1 MRIPVAN
8 TKSVMG
14 LFWDER
20 YKSILEPPLNLV
32 LSILLAQRFGIFG
45 ILAGTLISMWVS
57 LGIDVVCC
65 HGLKQPVG
73 GYFLCCLKY
82 LLITAAAAGLTGGAC
97 LAAGSGI
104 FGFVQKCILC
114 FLIPNGVYLIVYRR
128 TPEFCFVR
136 EMAGRMIKK
145 IFR

>member
-45 ILAGTLISMWVS
+45 ILAGTLISTMALPFWVEP
-57 LGIDVVCC
+57 LGLYR

-82 LLITAAAAGLTGGAC
+82 LLITAAAAGLTGGA
-97 LAAGSGI
+97 
-104 FGFVQKCILC
+104 
-114 FLIPNGVYLIVYRR
+114 
-128 TPEFCFVR
+128 
-136 EMAGRMIKK
+136 
-145 IFR
+145 

>member
-1 MRIPVAN
+1 MAN

-45 ILAGTLISMWVS
+45 ILAGTLISTMALPFWVEP
-57 LGIDVVCC
+57 LGLYR

-104 FGFVQKCILC
+104 FGLVQKCMDHLGAG
-114 FLIPNGVYLIVYRR
+114 FLNLPHHYGTHGGQHRNS
-128 TPEFCFVR
+128 
-136 EMAGRMIKK
+136 GRLHRGGKH
-145 IFR
+145 